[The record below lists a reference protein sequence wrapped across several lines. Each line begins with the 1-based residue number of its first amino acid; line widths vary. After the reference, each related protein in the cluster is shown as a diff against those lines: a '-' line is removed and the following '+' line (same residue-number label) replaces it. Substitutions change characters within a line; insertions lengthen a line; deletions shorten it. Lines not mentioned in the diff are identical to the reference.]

1 MSVRVFLEE
10 THIWSGGLSKE
21 DHPHHCGWASSNPLR
36 TWIKQKGGERADL
49 LSAWAGTPSFSSDI
63 GTPGSPS
70 FRLKSRLTKLVPDHG
85 ASQSL
90 ELYTYMWNLG
100 KKKGRWGEEE
110 EKKAGTGG
118 GLNEHKERVTRWEHI
133 NIFYIYSI
141 FLEILDYYTRWEL
154 EKLKS
159 LGFYQTAGWT
169 FSTGAIIQAS
179 KTCCDSCFISTE
191 GAWVIWSPPI

>member
-1 MSVRVFLEE
+1 MLTWLGYGCTDSWKTLLSMSVRVFLEE

-85 ASQSL
+85 TSQSL

-100 KKKGRWGEEE
+100 KRKGRWGEEE
-110 EKKAGTGG
+110 GDGAQKSWRGLHTWEGSHVLVWAPRRARAECPCRVLRDPWGTPKP
-118 GLNEHKERVTRWEHI
+118 HTRNW
-133 NIFYIYSI
+133 
-141 FLEILDYYTRWEL
+141 
-154 EKLKS
+154 K
-159 LGFYQTAGWT
+159 
-169 FSTGAIIQAS
+169 
-179 KTCCDSCFISTE
+179 
-191 GAWVIWSPPI
+191 